1 MIKDLKYLMS
11 YTIAVTAFIG
21 ILVGGPFVY
30 LTVVYTF
37 IFIPIL
43 EVNIKQDNQ
52 TYSIDENKKRN
63 LDLFFDFLLYLNV
76 PIVFGIFFI
85 SLNTLSAMFAITLV
99 SFR

>member
-1 MIKDLKYLMS
+1 MIKDLKYLMA

-30 LTVVYTF
+30 LTVIYTF

-43 EVNIKQDNQ
+43 EMNIKQDNQ
-52 TYSIDENKKRN
+52 EYSIDEKKKRN
-63 LDLFFDFLLYLNV
+63 LDLFFDVLLYLNV

-85 SLNTLSAMFAITLV
+85 SNVKSHK
-99 SFR
+99 